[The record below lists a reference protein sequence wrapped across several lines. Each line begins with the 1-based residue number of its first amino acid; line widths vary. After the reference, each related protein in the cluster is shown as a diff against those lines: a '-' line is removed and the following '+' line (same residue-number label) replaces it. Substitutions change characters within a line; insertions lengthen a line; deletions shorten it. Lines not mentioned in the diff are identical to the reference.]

1 MTSSWGREARKYV
14 ITIRVIA
21 IGILLFAAGEVAYAV
36 AIGSGFLV
44 KDGLDWIYDVLLY
57 GMAAI
62 IFGHGA
68 RAERIAALVG
78 AAIMF
83 VSIGETIYDMV
94 IKIVAPRQVEPLLL
108 GFSAVST
115 IAIVL
120 LVVAS
125 LLPFRTSRN
134 PLIEAT
140 WLSARNDAVFATL
153 YASFQFAARMAP
165 MRGPELVLD
174 AVTIALT
181 LQAIYVIIR
190 DVRVDAREE
199 RPA

>member
-153 YASFQFAARMAP
+153 YALFQFAARMAP

>member
-1 MTSSWGREARKYV
+1 MTSSSGREARKYV

-120 LVVAS
+120 VVVAS

-153 YASFQFAARMAP
+153 YALFQFAARMAP